1 MRVDMEYV
9 VVPKDPLGDFIRVY
23 LAWAKD
29 EEIRRR
35 RAGSGGAVTAFLA
48 YLLEEGVV
56 DAVLV
61 ARKAEGLRGV
71 IQLARC
77 REEILTAA
85 GDKWNVVPYTRELGE
100 ALRSADV
107 EKVAIV
113 GLPCQAQFLA
123 QMRLMPLM
131 ESDFSEKIK
140 VVISLFCFGTFATDA
155 FIAFLEREHGLK
167 SENVASVLLRGE
179 NIIVVSVDG
188 RRIIIPIKEALKY
201 IQHGCLVCPDYTGIF
216 ADLSAG
222 ISESHLGK
230 TVLIVRNEE
239 TLKML
244 EDAAG
249 KGYLGLEPAP
259 PEVFDELEMKAEAKK
274 NRAIRYLSMIA

>member
-1 MRVDMEYV
+1 MEYV

-29 EEIRRR
+29 EEIRKR
-35 RAGSGGAVTAFLA
+35 RAGSGGAVTAFLI
-48 YLLEEGVV
+48 YLLEEGEV

-61 ARKAEGLRGV
+61 ARKAEGLKGV
-71 IQLARC
+71 VQLARSK
-77 REEILTAA
+77 EEVLKAA
-85 GDKWNVVPYTRELGE
+85 GDKWNVVPYTKELGE

-107 EKVAIV
+107 GKVAIV

-131 ESDFSEKIK
+131 ESDFSEKIR

-155 FIAFLEREHGLK
+155 FISFLEREHSLRP
-167 SENVASVLLRGE
+167 EHVASILLKGE
-179 NIIVVSVDG
+179 NIIVMSIDG
-188 RRIIIPIKEALKY
+188 RRITIPIKEALRY

-239 TLKML
+239 TLKL
-244 EDAAG
+244 LKDAET
-249 KGYLGLEPAP
+249 KGYLNLEPAP
-259 PEVFDELEMKAEAKK
+259 PEVFEELEMKAEAKK

>member
-1 MRVDMEYV
+1 MEYV

-35 RAGSGGAVTAFLA
+35 RAGSGGAVTAFLI
-48 YLLEEGVV
+48 YLLEEGEV

-61 ARKAEGLRGV
+61 ARKAEGLKGV
-71 IQLARC
+71 VQLARSK
-77 REEILTAA
+77 EDVLKAA
-85 GDKWNVVPYTRELGE
+85 GDKWNVVPYTKELGE
-100 ALRSADV
+100 ALRSADFG
-107 EKVAIV
+107 KVAIV

-131 ESDFSEKIK
+131 ESDFSEKIR

-155 FIAFLEREHGLK
+155 FISFLEREHGLK
-167 SENVASVLLRGE
+167 PERVASILLRGE
-179 NIIVVSVDG
+179 NIVVMSIDG
-188 RRIIIPIKEALKY
+188 RRITIPIKEALRY

-230 TVLIVRNEE
+230 TVLMVRNEE
-239 TLKML
+239 TLKL
-244 EDAAG
+244 LKDAEA
-249 KGYLGLEPAP
+249 KGYLNLEPAP
-259 PEVFDELEMKAEAKK
+259 PEVFEELEMKAEAKK

>member
-1 MRVDMEYV
+1 MEYV

-35 RAGSGGAVTAFLA
+35 RAGSGGAVTAFLI
-48 YLLEEGVV
+48 YLLEEGEV

-61 ARKAEGLRGV
+61 ARKAEGLKGV
-71 IQLARC
+71 VQLARSK
-77 REEILTAA
+77 EDVLKAA
-85 GDKWNVVPYTRELGE
+85 GDKWNVVPYTKELGE
-100 ALRSADV
+100 ALRSADFG
-107 EKVAIV
+107 KVAIV

-131 ESDFSEKIK
+131 ESDFSEKIR

-155 FIAFLEREHGLK
+155 FISFLEREHGLK
-167 SENVASVLLRGE
+167 PERVASILLRGE
-179 NIIVVSVDG
+179 NIVVMSIDG
-188 RRIIIPIKEALKY
+188 RRITIPIKEALRY

-230 TVLIVRNEE
+230 TVLMVRNEE
-239 TLKML
+239 TLKL
-244 EDAAG
+244 LKDAET
-249 KGYLGLEPAP
+249 KGYLNLEPAP
-259 PEVFDELEMKAEAKK
+259 PEVFEELEMKAEAKK

>member
-1 MRVDMEYV
+1 MEYV

-29 EEIRRR
+29 EEIRKR
-35 RAGSGGAVTAFLA
+35 RAGSGGAVTAFLI
-48 YLLEEGVV
+48 YLLEEGEV

-61 ARKAEGLRGV
+61 ARKAEGLKGV
-71 IQLARC
+71 VQLARSK
-77 REEILTAA
+77 EEVLKAA
-85 GDKWNVVPYTRELGE
+85 GDKWNVVPYTKELGE

-107 EKVAIV
+107 GKVAIV

-131 ESDFSEKIK
+131 ESDFSEKIR

-155 FIAFLEREHGLK
+155 FISFLEREHSLRP
-167 SENVASVLLRGE
+167 EHVASILLKGE
-179 NIIVVSVDG
+179 NIIVMSIDG
-188 RRIIIPIKEALKY
+188 RRITIPIKEALRY

-230 TVLIVRNEE
+230 TVLMVRNEE
-239 TLKML
+239 TLKL
-244 EDAAG
+244 LKDAET
-249 KGYLGLEPAP
+249 KGYLNLEPAP
-259 PEVFDELEMKAEAKK
+259 PEVFEELEMKAEAKK

>member
-1 MRVDMEYV
+1 MEYV

-29 EEIRRR
+29 EEIRKR
-35 RAGSGGAVTAFLA
+35 RAGSGGAVTAFLI
-48 YLLEEGVV
+48 YLLEEGEV

-61 ARKAEGLRGV
+61 ARKAEGLKGV
-71 IQLARC
+71 VQLARSK
-77 REEILTAA
+77 EDVLKAA
-85 GDKWNVVPYTRELGE
+85 GDKWNVVPYTKELGE
-100 ALRSADV
+100 VLRSADV
-107 EKVAIV
+107 GKVAIV

-131 ESDFSEKIK
+131 ESDFSEKIR

-155 FIAFLEREHGLK
+155 FISFLEREHGLK
-167 SENVASVLLRGE
+167 PERVASILLRGE
-179 NIIVVSVDG
+179 NIIVMSIDG
-188 RRIIIPIKEALKY
+188 RRITIPIKEALRY

-239 TLKML
+239 TLKL
-244 EDAAG
+244 LKDAEA
-249 KGYLGLEPAP
+249 KGYLNLELAP
-259 PEVFDELEMKAEAKK
+259 PEVFEELEMKAEAKK

>member
-1 MRVDMEYV
+1 MCAEMEYV

-35 RAGSGGAVTAFLA
+35 RAGSGGAVTAFLI
-48 YLLEEGVV
+48 YLLEEGEV

-61 ARKAEGLRGV
+61 ARKAEGLKGV
-71 IQLARC
+71 VQLARSK
-77 REEILTAA
+77 EDVLKAA
-85 GDKWNVVPYTRELGE
+85 GDKWNVVPYTKELGE
-100 ALRSADV
+100 ALRSADFG
-107 EKVAIV
+107 KVAIV

-131 ESDFSEKIK
+131 ESDFSEKIR

-155 FIAFLEREHGLK
+155 FISFLEREHGLK
-167 SENVASVLLRGE
+167 PERVASILLRGE
-179 NIIVVSVDG
+179 NIVVMSIDG
-188 RRIIIPIKEALKY
+188 RRITIPIKEALRY

-230 TVLIVRNEE
+230 TVLMVRNEE
-239 TLKML
+239 TLKL
-244 EDAAG
+244 LKDAET
-249 KGYLGLEPAP
+249 KGYLNLEPAP
-259 PEVFDELEMKAEAKK
+259 PEVFEELEMKAEAKK